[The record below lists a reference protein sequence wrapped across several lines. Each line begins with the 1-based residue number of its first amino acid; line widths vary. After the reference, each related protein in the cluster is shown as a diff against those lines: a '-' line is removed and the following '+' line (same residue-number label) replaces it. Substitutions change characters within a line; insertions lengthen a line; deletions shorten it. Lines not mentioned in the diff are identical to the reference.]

1 METVKVARD
10 GALRVTV
17 DGAPLVLGGLQVRIP
32 HALWQTASGALPTAT
47 IAAVLWHVPL
57 DPTSTPRC

>member
-32 HALWQTASGALPTAT
+32 HALWQTASGALPGLPR
-47 IAAVLWHVPL
+47 VSSHEPL
-57 DPTSTPRC
+57 RPLVNS